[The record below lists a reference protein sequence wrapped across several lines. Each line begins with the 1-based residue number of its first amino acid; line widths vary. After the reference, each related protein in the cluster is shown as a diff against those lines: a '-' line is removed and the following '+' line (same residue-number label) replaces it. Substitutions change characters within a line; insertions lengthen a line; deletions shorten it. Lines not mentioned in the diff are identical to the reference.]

1 MQVRRAAAR
10 GGNPR
15 RKICDFAFCTYTS
28 TLYEIY
34 REAVIAIYG
43 RVAPA
48 GGTPW
53 VVPAGLC
60 DPLLSPGAWVTAIH
74 LLLSLLSGAGS
85 CVRYGFASGTGT
97 NAPGL
102 PPLVPAD
109 YSAFLAARFFFC
121 SPLPWR
127 CDGLRTCA
135 EAV

>member
-48 GGTPW
+48 GDTPW

-102 PPLVPAD
+102 PPLVPRRLLGFPGCALLLLL
-109 YSAFLAARFFFC
+109 SVTLA
-121 SPLPWR
+121 
-127 CDGLRTCA
+127 LRRLA
-135 EAV
+135 HLR